1 MPRLVLVSAPAG
13 FGKTTL
19 LAQWLAPGER
29 GDGES
34 EPAGPPPRVA
44 WLSLD
49 AGDSELRRFV
59 TDLVAAIQANSP
71 QAGGEA
77 LALLESGQ
85 SLPAEAVL
93 VSLVNDLD
101 ELAGPTVLALDDY
114 HVIDAP
120 DVHEAVTFLLG
131 HLPPQVS
138 IAITTRADPPLPLA
152 RLRGRGELLELRAAE
167 LRFTAEEA
175 DAFLNDVM
183 GLDLEP
189 AHVAALEHR
198 TEGWAAGL
206 QLAALS
212 ARGRTGAG
220 DAGGVAGFVEA
231 FTGSHRF
238 VLDYLVEEVLNSQ
251 PGDVR
256 GFLLDTS
263 VLQQLTGGLCDAL
276 TGRDDGRQ
284 MLEILEHGNLFVIP
298 LDDQRLWYRYH
309 HLFADALRA
318 RLLAQHPDRVPGLH
332 RAASRWYAEHGM
344 LANAVTHAVA
354 GDDFDRAAGLVELA
368 LPDLR
373 KHRQDRTLRE
383 WLRAL
388 PDDVVRERPLLAAFL
403 AWTRLSEGDLDGT
416 QVWLD
421 DAERALAAD
430 RSASMP
436 AIPGSLAQAARGR
449 NEELRTLPATIA
461 AYRASIAQ
469 ARGDVDG
476 TVAHARHALEL
487 AGPDDHLARGAA
499 AGFLGLAAWAAGDP
513 GTAVDTFGT
522 AVASLH
528 KAGYIADELGAT
540 VVLAGMWLTRGRP
553 AEARRLYERALAVAE
568 RHHGVV
574 LSTTGDLHTGL
585 ADMLREQGDLDAAA
599 HHLQVA
605 RELGDRASLLE
616 NRHRW
621 YTAMAGVLQ
630 ARGDLDGAV
639 RMLDDAEPL
648 YLPGFFPDVRPI
660 PALRAR
666 VRIAQGRLADARDWA
681 VEHRVT
687 AADPPAFLAE
697 FNQLTLARLLIGQYR
712 ADRDLAGLEQ
722 ARALLDRVA
731 DAAQAAGRAGSLVEA
746 RLVRALAWQ
755 AAGDTDAALSDL
767 AAALADGVPAG
778 YLRLFLDEG
787 PPMEELLRAAG
798 RADLVPRAAAPAG
811 AAAAAPAGDEG
822 LSDRELEVL
831 RLLATELSGPEIAR
845 HLFVSVNTLRTH
857 TKHIFTKLDVNTRQA
872 AVRRAT
878 ELGVL

>member
-344 LANAVTHAVA
+344 LADAVTHAVA

-568 RHHGVV
+568 RHQVSCCPRPVTCTPDWPTCSGSRVTSTRPRTTSRWPASSV
-574 LSTTGDLHTGL
+574 TGRRCWRTVTAGTPPWPGCSRRAATSTARCGCSTTPSPSTCP
-585 ADMLREQGDLDAAA
+585 
-599 HHLQVA
+599 
-605 RELGDRASLLE
+605 ASS
-616 NRHRW
+616 RMCDPSRPC
-621 YTAMAGVLQ
+621 G
-630 ARGDLDGAV
+630 RGSA
-639 RMLDDAEPL
+639 
-648 YLPGFFPDVRPI
+648 
-660 PALRAR
+660 
-666 VRIAQGRLADARDWA
+666 
-681 VEHRVT
+681 
-687 AADPPAFLAE
+687 
-697 FNQLTLARLLIGQYR
+697 
-712 ADRDLAGLEQ
+712 
-722 ARALLDRVA
+722 
-731 DAAQAAGRAGSLVEA
+731 S
-746 RLVRALAWQ
+746 
-755 AAGDTDAALSDL
+755 
-767 AAALADGVPAG
+767 
-778 YLRLFLDEG
+778 
-787 PPMEELLRAAG
+787 
-798 RADLVPRAAAPAG
+798 PRAA
-811 AAAAAPAGDEG
+811 
-822 LSDRELEVL
+822 S
-831 RLLATELSGPEIAR
+831 
-845 HLFVSVNTLRTH
+845 RTRG
-857 TKHIFTKLDVNTRQA
+857 TGRSSTA
-872 AVRRAT
+872 
-878 ELGVL
+878 